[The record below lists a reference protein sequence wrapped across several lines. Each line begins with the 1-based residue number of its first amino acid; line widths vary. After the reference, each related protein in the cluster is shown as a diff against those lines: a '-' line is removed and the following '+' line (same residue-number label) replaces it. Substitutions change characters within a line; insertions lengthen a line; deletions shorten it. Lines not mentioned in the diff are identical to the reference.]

1 MKHKIKLSENQ
12 FKRFIKESIKKIFE
26 DYTVTTSNRNEEGF
40 KNLETYNQAAQELED
55 TGSVKLAMIHNG
67 VKTSGFIQDMEN
79 GEYQI
84 TIDDN
89 IIICNNINDVFVQFK
104 QYCLNKS
111 NNINES
117 LEQTYNYDSYSII
130 DNSDNANLGNYI
142 NIEDAIEDANN
153 YALNNKYGSYDVVG
167 YKEEINNGNKNII
180 TKKLYTADKDNLY

>member
-55 TGSVKLAMIHNG
+55 TGSVKL
-67 VKTSGFIQDMEN
+67 
-79 GEYQI
+79 
-84 TIDDN
+84 
-89 IIICNNINDVFVQFK
+89 VQFK

>member
-55 TGSVKLAMIHNG
+55 TGSVKIAMIHNG

-142 NIEDAIEDANN
+142 NLEDAIEDANN
-153 YALNNKYGSYDVVG
+153 YALNNTYGSYDVVG

>member
-1 MKHKIKLSENQ
+1 MMHKIKLSENQ

-153 YALNNKYGSYDVVG
+153 YALNNTYGSYDVVG

>member
-89 IIICNNINDVFVQFK
+89 IIICNNINDVFVQFN

>member
-1 MKHKIKLSENQ
+1 MHKIKLSENQ

-40 KNLETYNQAAQELED
+40 KNLETYNQATQELED

>member
-67 VKTSGFIQDMEN
+67 VKTSGFIQNMEN

-117 LEQTYNYDSYSII
+117 LEQTYNYDSYFIR

-180 TKKLYTADKDNLY
+180 TKKLYTFK

>member
-67 VKTSGFIQDMEN
+67 VKTSGFIQDMKN